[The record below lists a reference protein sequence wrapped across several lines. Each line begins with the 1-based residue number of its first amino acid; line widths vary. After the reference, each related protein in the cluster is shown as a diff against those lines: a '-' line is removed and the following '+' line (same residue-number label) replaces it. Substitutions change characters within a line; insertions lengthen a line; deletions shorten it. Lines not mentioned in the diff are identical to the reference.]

1 MRNKTTSRR
10 MAKGTLQFYKIS
22 THVLLACMVISTICG
37 IIIVSDTSKQDS
49 ERTIPTLKG
58 FFGYPAWTSLPLLTS
73 ISVGYLTVVA
83 RSRKYLILKLVL
95 DIINILARL
104 AMIGFTS
111 LVVITQLNSCVTKSA
126 LPERAFEYDDM
137 GLGVPCDRKTIARV
151 RLEFGLFI
159 VIMIM
164 ESIAAI
170 TLFVSC
176 VIFCTQCFRNCRH
189 CWCWC
194 TLRSSDLIIY
204 HSNVEN
210 FQVGLIQSP
219 Q

>member
-1 MRNKTTSRR
+1 MDRSYSKS
-10 MAKGTLQFYKIS
+10 TLQFYKIS
-22 THVLLACMVISTICG
+22 THVLVACMVISTICG
-37 IIIVSDTSKQDS
+37 IIIVSDTSKQIR
-49 ERTIPTLKG
+49 ERTISLKG
-58 FFGYPAWTSLPLLTS
+58 SFGYPAWTSLPLLTS
-73 ISVGYLTVVA
+73 IIVGYLTVIV

-111 LVVITQLNSCVTKSA
+111 VIVAQFYSCVTRSTI
-126 LPERAFEYDDM
+126 PEIDRNFVGDMSFE
-137 GLGVPCDRKTIARV
+137 VQCNRKTIDRI
-151 RLEFGLFI
+151 RLGFGLFV

-176 VIFCTQCFRNCRH
+176 VIFCTQCCKNCRH
-189 CWCWC
+189 CSCP
-194 TLRSSDLIIY
+194 SESNDVIIY

-210 FQVGLIQSP
+210 FQVGFNQSP